1 LAKYIQLEGS
11 ESSEISIDAIV
22 NSIGNGELDV
32 LIVVLDKEVDGRTI
46 DQPLFP
52 GDNEPHSLIE
62 RAYSR
67 ETYCTRLL
75 DRDKERV
82 AGLFNSKE
90 ELKNHRETATGKRTA
105 ADRRK
110 IEREKRQKL
119 NRSLLAIYL
128 AKNSSTEENKIEHLI
143 LSYLFLAGKSEFV
156 YER

>member
-1 LAKYIQLEGS
+1 M
-11 ESSEISIDAIV
+11 
-22 NSIGNGELDV
+22 
-32 LIVVLDKEVDGRTI
+32 
-46 DQPLFP
+46 
-52 GDNEPHSLIE
+52 
-62 RAYSR
+62 
-67 ETYCTRLL
+67 L

-90 ELKNHRETATGKRTA
+90 ELNNHRETATGKRKA

-110 IEREKRQKL
+110 DEREKRQKL